1 MIYKKYIAPEPNP
14 DLFIHLSKV
23 LNVYNLNIADFD
35 YIYNCL
41 FNYIEEFE
49 NIPGFIRR
57 RDIIYKQTK
66 RKSYELFFDS
76 LKRPKTPSIKKF
88 DKYTFDK

>member
-14 DLFIHLSKV
+14 NLCIHLPKV

-35 YIYNCL
+35 YIYNGL

-66 RKSYELFFDS
+66 RKSYKLFFES
-76 LKRPKTPSIKKF
+76 LKRPRTPSIKKF
-88 DKYTFDK
+88 D